1 MFSEKNIAESI
12 NQRRKPKTPID
23 PLDQEKN
30 AAAWQENAVSAE
42 GKPGLKKIYGLKQK
56 ELRRKAI
63 EEFNKKSPN
72 KIEQ

>member
-12 NQRRKPKTPID
+12 NQRRKSKTPID
-23 PLDQEKN
+23 PLDQEIN

-42 GKPGLKKIYGLKQK
+42 KKSGLKKIYGLKQK
-56 ELRRKAI
+56 ELGGKAI
-63 EEFNKKSPN
+63 EEFNKKSQN